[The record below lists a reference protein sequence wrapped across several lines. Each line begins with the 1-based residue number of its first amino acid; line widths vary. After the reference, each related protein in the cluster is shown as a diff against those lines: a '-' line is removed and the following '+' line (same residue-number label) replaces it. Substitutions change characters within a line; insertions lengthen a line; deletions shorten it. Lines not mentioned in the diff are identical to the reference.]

1 MVSSIDEFDW
11 KTFKKDQIS
20 FESKNVNLLS
30 DIYKKASKL
39 GFYKLK
45 VVGFQFIFL
54 KMLHIPKEGH
64 QLSAQRIFFII
75 KLFSRWFLIQRIS

>member
-30 DIYKKASKL
+30 DIYKKTSKL

-45 VVGFQFIFL
+45 VVGNVTISSN
-54 KMLHIPKEGH
+54 IGG
-64 QLSAQRIFFII
+64 R
-75 KLFSRWFLIQRIS
+75 FSVRFYEDVTHS